1 MCVWQPAMMPSTG
14 RREARRSAL
23 SYDAAV
29 TLDQSGWWTGR
40 RAGRQAGWLAGS
52 GTQPWE
58 WHCTSALGEMDG
70 EMVRAMLASAVLWF
84 PVVSNI
90 ISVRDYRLW
99 CRFLGQISLKD
110 TEDDF
115 PIFCLAQMESYM
127 KEFLAT
133 LKQFW
138 LFYCSVGHAGK
149 QWCLCAPRF
158 SYTCVFAGWCC

>member
-14 RREARRSAL
+14 RTEARRSSL

-29 TLDQSGWWTGR
+29 TLDQSGRRTGR
-40 RAGRQAGWLAGS
+40 RAGRQAGRRAGWLAGS

-70 EMVRAMLASAVLWF
+70 ETVRAMFASAVLRF
-84 PVVSNI
+84 LVLSNI
-90 ISVRDYRLW
+90 ISVQDCRMW
-99 CRFLGQISLKD
+99 CCFLVQISLKD
-110 TEDDF
+110 TEGSS

-138 LFYCSVGHAGK
+138 LFYCSVG
-149 QWCLCAPRF
+149 
-158 SYTCVFAGWCC
+158 